1 MKNLIEYIITHLVD
15 HPEKLTITEK
25 NKGTR
30 TELQVRVEKAD
41 RGKVI
46 GRQGRVINA
55 IRTLANAAG
64 SKDNSRVFIEM
75 LD

>member
-1 MKNLIEYIITHLVD
+1 MKKLIEYVITHLVD

-25 NKGTR
+25 IKGTR

-55 IRTLANAAG
+55 MRTLATAAG

>member
-1 MKNLIEYIITHLVD
+1 MKKLIEYVITHLID

-25 NKGTR
+25 ITGAR

-46 GRQGRVINA
+46 GKQGRVINA
-55 IRTLANAAG
+55 IRTLAAAAG